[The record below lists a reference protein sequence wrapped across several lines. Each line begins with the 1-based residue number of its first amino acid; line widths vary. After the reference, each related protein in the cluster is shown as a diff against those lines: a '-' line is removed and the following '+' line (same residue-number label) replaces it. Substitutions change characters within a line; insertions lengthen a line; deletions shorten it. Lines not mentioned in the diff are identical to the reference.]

1 MEMFTSINPWQNACP
16 QLDCSFAVSLIC
28 FVLLLTGKRRQELG
42 GKIRW
47 PHLQV
52 GDFGE
57 NQKGAAQ
64 AFSASTEQVAFPA
77 SGQLK

>member
-1 MEMFTSINPWQNACP
+1 MEMFTSINHWQNACP
-16 QLDCSFAVSLIC
+16 RLDCSFAVSLFC
-28 FVLLLTGKRRQELG
+28 FVLLLTGKHRQELG
-42 GKIRW
+42 GNIRR

-57 NQKGAAQ
+57 HQKGAAQ
-64 AFSASTEQVAFPA
+64 ALSASTEQVAFPA